1 MAAGKPAPLDA
12 NAIKSALAG
21 LDGWTHDSEKAIS
34 KSFKFRNFSQAFG
47 FMTRVAL
54 AAEKADHHP
63 DWSNSY
69 NTVDI
74 TLSSHDAGGLTQKDF
89 DLAKAIEALV

>member
-1 MAAGKPAPLDA
+1 MTKPTRLNAAEIA
-12 NAIKSALAG
+12 SLATT
-21 LDGWTHDSEKAIS
+21 LPGWTVAEKTIHRA
-34 KSFKFRNFSQAFG
+34 FRFADFSAAWA

-54 AAEKADHHP
+54 LAEKQDHHP

-74 TLSSHDAGGLTQKDF
+74 TLSSHDAGGLTGRDVT
-89 DLAKAIEALV
+89 LALAIDALST